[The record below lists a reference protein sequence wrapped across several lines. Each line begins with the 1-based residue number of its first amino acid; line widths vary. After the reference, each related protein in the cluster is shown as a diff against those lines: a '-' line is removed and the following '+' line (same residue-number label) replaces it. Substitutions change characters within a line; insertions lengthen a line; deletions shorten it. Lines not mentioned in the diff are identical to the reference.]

1 MEKKAHQV
9 KYDHQRKMFAAYREQ
24 RHSARNSGPD
34 PIQHDYSPNSQ
45 APDVSPKEL
54 DRLCV
59 EYYDCEVRITPE
71 TATDI
76 EVNTR
81 EQSDSPIVGNTHQL
95 QHSQEP
101 SLSFYSECTQSSMG

>member
-81 EQSDSPIVGNTHQL
+81 EQSDSP
-95 QHSQEP
+95 S
-101 SLSFYSECTQSSMG
+101 